1 MTLLYQEY
9 RQIVGVM
16 RHHDQIRF
24 AEIAEGYDSA
34 AQALVLANLPVLSF
48 YKEVD
53 ANKLANY
60 AGSWWDFLA
69 FTDTRSIPIESATSQ
84 RRAMYVPFAHGY
96 EDRGMGRETM
106 QTPLPELLRNPFWA
120 EFHLRPR
127 KEWFELLGVDEMYPA
142 YQTILN
148 NLVGTS

>member
-1 MTLLYQEY
+1 MTLLYQEC

-34 AQALVLANLPVLSF
+34 AQALVLTNLPVLSF
-48 YKEVD
+48 YKQVD
-53 ANKLANY
+53 VKKLANY

-69 FTDTRSIPIESATSQ
+69 FTDTRNILIESATIQ
-84 RRAMYVPFAHGY
+84 RRAMYIPFAHGY
-96 EDRGMGRETM
+96 EDRNMGRETM
-106 QTPLPELLRNPFWA
+106 YTPLPELLRNPYWA

-127 KEWFELLGVDEMYPA
+127 REWFGLLGLGEMYPA
-142 YQTILN
+142 YETTLH